1 MSERLKHNFEVAA
14 RYMFRVV
21 LAIIAGIIIGAVG
34 SLFSYSVSYVTAFR
48 KSHSLIIWLLPL
60 GGLVIAFLYE
70 KAGDRVSG
78 GTNRVIRSISG
89 TDQLPFILAPLIF
102 VSTVITHLFG
112 GSSGREGAALQ
123 LGGSLAQSAARKLKL
138 SQGEIKIMT
147 MCGMS
152 AAFSALFGTPL
163 AAAFFSM
170 ELTNVGVMYYSALLP
185 CVASALSASMTA
197 KAFGIAPDAFV
208 IKIVQE
214 LTPITISHTF
224 LLAFLCGLLAIVF
237 CVVMHE
243 AGHLYEKYIPN
254 PYLRVAAG
262 GLIVAV
268 LTFLVGSQI
277 YNGAGLDV
285 VELAIEGEAPLW
297 AFLMKILFTALTL
310 GAGYKGGEIVPSLY
324 IGATF
329 GALYAALFGLT
340 PGPCVAIAMCAL
352 FCGVTNCPVSSLLL
366 SFELFG
372 YDGMPYFLI
381 ACAVSYGFSGYY
393 SLYSAQKFMGAKED
407 FGETVSQAEGHTIYG
422 NSRTSGE
429 HHP

>member
-1 MSERLKHNFEVAA
+1 MSERLQHNFVVAG
-14 RYMFRVV
+14 RYMFRVL
-21 LAIIAGIIIGAVG
+21 LAIIAGIVIGAAG
-34 SLFSYSVSYVTAFR
+34 SLFSYSISFVTAFR

-60 GGLVIAFLYE
+60 GGLIIAFLYE

-89 TDQLPFILAPLIF
+89 AEKLPFLLAPLIF

-138 SQGEIKIMT
+138 SSGEIKIMT

-185 CVASALSASMTA
+185 CVASALAASLTA
-197 KAFGIAPDAFV
+197 RAFGIAPDAFV
-208 IKIVQE
+208 IRIVEE

-224 LLAFLCGLLAIVF
+224 LLAFLCGLLAILF

-243 AGHLYEKYIPN
+243 AAHLYQKYIPN
-254 PYLRVAAG
+254 PYLRAAAG
-262 GLIVAV
+262 GLAVAV

-285 VELAIEGEAPLW
+285 VELAIAGEAPLS
-297 AFLMKILFTALTL
+297 AFLLKMIFTALTL
-310 GAGYKGGEIVPSLY
+310 GAGFKGGEIVPSLY
-324 IGATF
+324 IGGTF
-329 GALYAALFGLT
+329 GALYAAVFGLT

-407 FGETVSQAEGHTIYG
+407 FVETADNEDDPALHD
-422 NSRTSGE
+422 R
-429 HHP
+429 